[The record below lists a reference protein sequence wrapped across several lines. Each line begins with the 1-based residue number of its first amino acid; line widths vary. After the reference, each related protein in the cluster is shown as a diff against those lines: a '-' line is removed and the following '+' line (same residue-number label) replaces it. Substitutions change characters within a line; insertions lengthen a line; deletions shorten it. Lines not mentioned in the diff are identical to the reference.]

1 MRAIA
6 SMMALGLMAA
16 CAPQIPDSAAGA
28 GFDTAPAIDAI
39 PAPDAVSA
47 APLGPAVNATAAP
60 LAAAPVT
67 RGSTVSANSADDIAR
82 ETATALNAGLAPAPV
97 VASNAA
103 ISDENDFAAVSE
115 RETIQ
120 SDAERL
126 ARNKAQY
133 QEIAPTALPS
143 RSGSTGPNIVAY
155 ALSTSNQPGNRIYS
169 RAGINLVARAE
180 RNCRSYAS
188 PDQAQ
193 IAFLAAGGP
202 EKDRKGLDPDG
213 DGFACDWDPAP
224 FRKVRG

>member
-1 MRAIA
+1 MRAIG
-6 SMMALGLMAA
+6 SVLVLGLMAA
-16 CAPQIPDSAAGA
+16 CAPQIPDSAAGV
-28 GFDTAPAIDAI
+28 GFDTAPTADAL
-39 PAPDAVSA
+39 PAPDAIA
-47 APLGPAVNATAAP
+47 ATPLGGATPAPVPT
-60 LAAAPVT
+60 APVT
-67 RGSTVSANSADDIAR
+67 RGSTVSANNADEIAR
-82 ETATALNAGLAPAPV
+82 DTATALNAGPASTAPTG
-97 VASNAA
+97 VANAA

-126 ARNKAQY
+126 ARNRAQY

-143 RSGSTGPNIVAY
+143 RSGDTGPNIVAY
-155 ALSTSNQPGNRIYS
+155 ALSTSNQPGIRIYS
-169 RAGINLVARAE
+169 RVGINLEARAA

-213 DGFACDWDPAP
+213 DGFACDWDPTP